1 MLQPVSHKTEPQIS
15 LEVSPAVRLLPG
27 LLLVAGLSAAA
38 FLLARVPGFG
48 YAGPLGLALLL
59 GVAWRFSLGAPQA
72 VTPGIRFTGRTL
84 LRLGIVLLGVRL
96 NFTLLYSAGLSVL
109 LLDLLIIVTALFAV
123 IGLGRLFRLPR
134 SLAGLLAVGTAIC
147 GASAIV
153 AAAPLFRAD
162 EDDVTQAV
170 AVISVLGVLGVIA
183 FTLLNPLLGLSDVHA
198 GMLLGATLQEVG
210 HVMAAAAAGGAE
222 VLDVAAV
229 TKLTRVALL
238 APVLIILGLL
248 VNGRGKHRDQGP
260 RVPVLPGFLLGFL
273 ALGVINSLGLLP
285 AAVVSG
291 LEALSVALLSAAMVA
306 IGLGVSPAALRR
318 TGATAAFTAGAGF
331 VLLVG
336 VALLF
341 LQLPLSPG

>member
-38 FLLARVPGFG
+38 YLLARVPGFD

-248 VNGRGKHRDQGP
+248 VNGRGNKQGP

-285 AAVVSG
+285 ASVVSG
-291 LEALSVALLSAAMVA
+291 LESLSVALLSAAMVA

-318 TGATAAFTAGAGF
+318 TGATAAMTAGAGF

>member
-38 FLLARVPGFG
+38 YLLARVPGFD

-134 SLAGLLAVGTAIC
+134 SLAGLLAVGTADRKSARLNSSHV
-147 GASAIV
+147 ASSY
-153 AAAPLFRAD
+153 
-162 EDDVTQAV
+162 AV
-170 AVISVLGVLGVIA
+170 SCVRKKPH
-183 FTLLNPLLGLSDVHA
+183 T
-198 GMLLGATLQEVG
+198 
-210 HVMAAAAAGGAE
+210 
-222 VLDVAAV
+222 
-229 TKLTRVALL
+229 
-238 APVLIILGLL
+238 
-248 VNGRGKHRDQGP
+248 
-260 RVPVLPGFLLGFL
+260 
-273 ALGVINSLGLLP
+273 
-285 AAVVSG
+285 
-291 LEALSVALLSAAMVA
+291 
-306 IGLGVSPAALRR
+306 
-318 TGATAAFTAGAGF
+318 
-331 VLLVG
+331 
-336 VALLF
+336 
-341 LQLPLSPG
+341 